1 MVHNK
6 ARPPDAVVK
15 GGTMRNMPAGAL
27 LAALLVLAPGATPW
41 VRAAHAQTPSERG
54 AYVNI
59 GLAVQAPQ
67 DARFADGADDGHA
80 PLYGRPELFTSG
92 EFGTAFLSH
101 IAAGY
106 RFMPR
111 LRFQVEIGMARQREY
126 RGTAN
131 YAGAGAFQ
139 PSSADL
145 GTRQLLAAGFYDV
158 AVWRIGPVLRIE
170 PYVGA
175 GAGFTY
181 YRLDNFVQ
189 RFPDPDDAAGYLR
202 RGAADEVPFT
212 DLPAGS
218 GRSATGMVTAGLA
231 VPVGGRVRFD
241 LAYRYTDA
249 GSVGTAAGGDI
260 LIVRYNR
267 GYRSEVEV
275 PINETAADFRT
286 HAMLATLR
294 VDF

>member
-1 MVHNK
+1 
-6 ARPPDAVVK
+6 
-15 GGTMRNMPAGAL
+15 MRNMLAGAL
-27 LAALLVLAPGATPW
+27 LAALSVLAPGATPW

-54 AYVNI
+54 AYVSI
-59 GLAVQAPQ
+59 GLAAQAPQ

-92 EFGTAFLSH
+92 EFGAAFLSNL
-101 IAAGY
+101 AAGY
-106 RFMPR
+106 RFTPR
-111 LRFQVEIGMARQREY
+111 LRFQVEIGMARPREY

-131 YAGAGAFQ
+131 YARAGAVQ

-145 GTRQLLAAGFYDV
+145 GTRQLLAAGFYDI

-202 RGAADEVPFT
+202 RGAAGEVPFT
-212 DLPAGS
+212 GLPTGS

-231 VPVGGRVRFD
+231 VPVAARVRFD

-267 GYRSEVEV
+267 GYRSETEV
-275 PINETAADFRT
+275 PINETTADFRT
-286 HAMLATLR
+286 HAVLATLR

>member
-1 MVHNK
+1 
-6 ARPPDAVVK
+6 
-15 GGTMRNMPAGAL
+15 MRNMPAGAL
-27 LAALLVLAPGATPW
+27 LAALLIPASGVTPW
-41 VRAAHAQTPSERG
+41 ARAAHAQTPSERG
-54 AYVNI
+54 AYVSI
-59 GLAVQAPQ
+59 GLAALVPQ

-92 EFGTAFLSH
+92 QFGTAFLSH

-106 RFMPR
+106 RFTR
-111 LRFQVEIGMARQREY
+111 LRLQVEIGMDRQLEY

-131 YAGAGAFQ
+131 YARAGAVQ

-145 GTRQLLAAGFYDV
+145 STRQLLAAGLYDV

-189 RFPDPDDAAGYLR
+189 RFPNPDDAAGYLR
-202 RGAADEVPFT
+202 RGAAGEVPFT
-212 DLPAGS
+212 GLPPGS

-231 VPVGGRVRFD
+231 IPVAPRARLD
-241 LAYRYTDA
+241 LAYRYTDS

-260 LIVRYNR
+260 LVVRYNR
-267 GYRSEVEV
+267 GYRSEVKV
-275 PINETAADFRT
+275 PINETTADLRA
-286 HAMLATLR
+286 HAVLATLR

>member
-1 MVHNK
+1 MPR
-6 ARPPDAVVK
+6 RPRSA
-15 GGTMRNMPAGAL
+15 
-27 LAALLVLAPGATPW
+27 
-41 VRAAHAQTPSERG
+41 G
-54 AYVNI
+54 AYVSI
-59 GLAVQAPQ
+59 GLAAQAPQ

-92 EFGTAFLSH
+92 EFGAAFLSNL
-101 IAAGY
+101 AAGY
-106 RFMPR
+106 RFTPR
-111 LRFQVEIGMARQREY
+111 LRFQVEIGMARPREY

-131 YAGAGAFQ
+131 YARAGAVQ

-145 GTRQLLAAGFYDV
+145 GTRQLLAAGFYDI

-202 RGAADEVPFT
+202 RGAAGEVPFT
-212 DLPAGS
+212 GLPTGS

-231 VPVGGRVRFD
+231 VPVAARVRFD

-267 GYRSEVEV
+267 GVPVGNGGSHQRDDRRLPHARGAGYAPGGFLTFLTRSSAYAIAFGVLWSV
-275 PINETAADFRT
+275 PGR
-286 HAMLATLR
+286 
-294 VDF
+294 

>member
-1 MVHNK
+1 
-6 ARPPDAVVK
+6 
-15 GGTMRNMPAGAL
+15 MRNMPAGVL
-27 LAALLVLAPGATPW
+27 LAAVLVLASGAIPW
-41 VRAAHAQTPSERG
+41 VRAAHAQTSSARG
-54 AYVNI
+54 AYVSV

-67 DARFADGADDGHA
+67 DGRFADGADDGHA

-101 IAAGY
+101 VAVGY
-106 RFMPR
+106 RFTPR
-111 LRFQVEIGMARQREY
+111 LRFQVEVGMARQLEY

-131 YAGAGAFQ
+131 YPRAGAVQ
-139 PSSADL
+139 PSAADL
-145 GTRQLLAAGFYDV
+145 STRQLLAAGFYDV
-158 AVWRIGPVLRIE
+158 AAWRIGPGLRIE
-170 PYVGA
+170 PYAGA

-181 YRLDNFVQ
+181 YRLDHFVQ

-202 RGAADEVPFT
+202 RGAAGEVPFT
-212 DLPAGS
+212 GLPPGS

-231 VPVGGRVRFD
+231 VPVAARVRFD

-275 PINETAADFRT
+275 PINETTADFRT
-286 HAMLATLR
+286 HAVLVTLR
-294 VDF
+294 IDF